1 MSSREQSVE
10 IGFNKMGHVDHTYQC
25 NETAINTVDP
35 DELWVGEHV
44 DVAEA
49 DVS

>member
-1 MSSREQSVE
+1 MDVE
-10 IGFNKMGHVDHTYQC
+10 IGFNKMVHVNHTYQC

-35 DELWVGEHV
+35 DELLAGGYVG
-44 DVAEA
+44 VAEA